1 MENKID
7 ILAIGDIAAEPFIK
21 IKEAEIEPEKNS
33 DEFNLCLDY
42 GGKVPYDFAVECFAV
57 GNSANVSIASSRL
70 GLKASLISYVGN
82 DDIGIKDINKLKEE
96 NVDISRI
103 ETIDGLKSN
112 YHYVLW
118 YKGERTI
125 LVNHT
130 DFPYKLPNI
139 PIEPKWIYLSS
150 LSSNSIDYHKEILD
164 YLIDHPSVSLAI
176 QPGTFQIRLGLAGLK
191 DIYKRTNIY
200 FSNKEEAQKVL
211 NTENEDIAY
220 LLKEIFNLGP
230 KLVVITDSVNGSYSF
245 DGEEILH
252 MPSFYNEKETLEST
266 GAGDAFSG
274 AFVSALIYGKNIKE
288 ALVWGTINAK
298 SAVQYVG
305 PHQGLLNKDQI
316 EKIFSGLTEDLYPN
330 KIN

>member
-70 GLKASLISYVGN
+70 GLNTSLISYVGN